1 MSGLNTRIRD
11 LQPADYAVASAGA
24 VGTAFCALLAVSVG
38 NIDAPNFFGDP
49 MLSLIALTAA
59 ALLLTAFA
67 LRPLWAGTQ
76 SAFAPRFVVA
86 LYFILLLLGA
96 AALSALRLLA
106 SAGYPIAS
114 SQRLPTVE
122 QTIPAFTTGLLG
134 GACLLAGLLLS
145 TGPRGPRRDGGTA
158 PELDDARF
166 WTHAAR
172 VMPVLIGVGFVA
184 CVALVAKT
192 GQIAILAPNIDA
204 TRYEQGAGLGFIS
217 LLQYELLLAAC
228 IGVAGLVLND
238 TRRRFW
244 LAGIAVSLGALVVFR
259 VERTPVLVS
268 FLMLIFVT
276 VVAGRRVPRRM
287 VVILAIVTAVAIGG
301 LGLFRYGAA
310 QSLQDRR
317 EAVTR
322 PLFDVAPEFRE
333 QAFVYRIYPQ
343 LHGGGYMAARDLG
356 AIASSVIPSGVMGAL
371 GVDKAVIYTDVSREY
386 SETMRTLG
394 YYPNNVKPL
403 RVGLIGELYADF
415 GYAGVIGGMALFGFL
430 LGRFPS
436 AVRDCAQLMRVT
448 VIGVFA
454 ALALVTPLP
463 ALLPISLIVV
473 GTLVLV
479 TRWMPSD
486 RARRYA

>member
-1 MSGLNTRIRD
+1 M
-11 LQPADYAVASAGA
+11 
-24 VGTAFCALLAVSVG
+24 
-38 NIDAPNFFGDP
+38 
-49 MLSLIALTAA
+49 
-59 ALLLTAFA
+59 
-67 LRPLWAGTQ
+67 
-76 SAFAPRFVVA
+76 
-86 LYFILLLLGA
+86 
-96 AALSALRLLA
+96 
-106 SAGYPIAS
+106 
-114 SQRLPTVE
+114 
-122 QTIPAFTTGLLG
+122 
-134 GACLLAGLLLS
+134 
-145 TGPRGPRRDGGTA
+145 
-158 PELDDARF
+158 
-166 WTHAAR
+166 
-172 VMPVLIGVGFVA
+172 
-184 CVALVAKT
+184 
-192 GQIAILAPNIDA
+192 
-204 TRYEQGAGLGFIS
+204 
-217 LLQYELLLAAC
+217 
-228 IGVAGLVLND
+228 
-238 TRRRFW
+238 
-244 LAGIAVSLGALVVFR
+244 
-259 VERTPVLVS
+259 

-371 GVDKAVIYTDVSREY
+371 GVDKAAIYTDVSREY

-415 GYAGVIGGMALFGFL
+415 GYAGVIGGLALFGFL
-430 LGRFPS
+430 LGRFPA

-479 TRWMPSD
+479 TRWMPSTGRGD
-486 RARRYA
+486 TPDWFGHDPCSCTPTLCDLSRGAWS